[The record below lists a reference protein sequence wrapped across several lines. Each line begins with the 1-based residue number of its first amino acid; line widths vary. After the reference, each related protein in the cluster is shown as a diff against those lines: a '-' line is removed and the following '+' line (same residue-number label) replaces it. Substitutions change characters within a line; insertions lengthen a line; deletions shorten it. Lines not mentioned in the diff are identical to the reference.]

1 MICKNCMGRTDML
14 FGQKK
19 WCRDCLRDESETR
32 KLTENEL
39 GNLIHRLMIDEFR
52 KGGIHVNDNQ

>member
-1 MICKNCMGRTDML
+1 ML

-39 GNLIHRLMIDEFR
+39 GSLIHKLMEDEFR
-52 KGGIHVNDNQ
+52 KEGRYYAYDDK